1 MTNLLDEAKCCEV
14 IRQLRW
20 PEGVVRLRRG
30 GADIFNGLHFFMEA
44 DKLFECG
51 QVFVTF

>member
-20 PEGVVRLRRG
+20 PEGVIRLRRG
-30 GADIFNGLHFFMEA
+30 GAGIFA
-44 DKLFECG
+44 TDCTYSWKLTNSFG
-51 QVFVTF
+51 AIKYL

>member
-30 GADIFNGLHFFMEA
+30 GADIFA
-44 DKLFECG
+44 TDCTSSWKL
-51 QVFVTF
+51 TNYLNAAKYL